1 MQPLRD
7 LVLVQRQ
14 PKDTVTAGGIQLPDT
29 SIEESL
35 WVQVLQAGPKAT
47 KVKPGQLVLL
57 RQWCGF
63 RLEEEKG
70 FMSPLLVPQ
79 DLIEAVQE
87 ED

>member
-1 MQPLRD
+1 LQPLRD

-14 PKDTVTAGGIQLPDT
+14 AKDKVTAGGIQLPDT
-29 SIEESL
+29 AIEESL
-35 WVQVLQAGPKAT
+35 WVQVLQVGPKAT

-70 FMSPLLVPQ
+70 FMSPSLVPQ
-79 DLIEAVQE
+79 DLIEAIKE